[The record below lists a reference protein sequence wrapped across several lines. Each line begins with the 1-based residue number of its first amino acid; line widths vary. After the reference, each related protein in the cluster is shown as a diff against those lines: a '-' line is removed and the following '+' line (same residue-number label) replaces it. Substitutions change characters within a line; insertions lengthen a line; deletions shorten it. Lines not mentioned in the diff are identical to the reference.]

1 MENQKNNMNEK
12 KNNSV
17 EFENPVKPEEQKK
30 GGMSPKTKKI
40 VAVVAG
46 IAAASGAAYCGYRIG
61 KNRGWKEGYNTGSS
75 VTTIIERTP
84 ERDLESVGQEIGVNA
99 KGHKEC
105 SDRVWERWN
114 NRPRKTSW

>member
-1 MENQKNNMNEK
+1 MENMKNNNMNE

-30 GGMSPKTKKI
+30 GMSPKTKKI
-40 VAVVAG
+40 IAAVAG
-46 IAAASGAAYCGYRIG
+46 IAAAAGAAYCGYKVG
-61 KNRGWKEGYNTGSS
+61 EKKGWKAGYNTGSS

-84 ERDLESVGQEIGVNA
+84 EKDLEAVGEEIGVNA
-99 KGHKEC
+99 RGHKEC
-105 SDRVWERWN
+105 SDRVWKNWV

>member
-1 MENQKNNMNEK
+1 MEKEKNNMNNE

-17 EFENPVKPEEQKK
+17 SFEDPIKDKDQKK
-30 GGMSPKTKKI
+30 GMSSKTKKI

-46 IAAASGAAYCGYRIG
+46 IAAAAGAGYCGYRIG
-61 KNRGWKEGYNTGSS
+61 KNRGWKDGYNTGSS

-84 ERDLESVGQEIGVNA
+84 DKDLETVGQEIGVNA
-99 KGHKEC
+99 RAHKEC
-105 SDRVWERWN
+105 SDRVWQKWV